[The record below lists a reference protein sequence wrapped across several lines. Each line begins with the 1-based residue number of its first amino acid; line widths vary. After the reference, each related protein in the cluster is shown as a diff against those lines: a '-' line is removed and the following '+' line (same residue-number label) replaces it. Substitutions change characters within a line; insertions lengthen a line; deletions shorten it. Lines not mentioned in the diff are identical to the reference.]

1 MQTAIAAAP
10 AGSSEAAAARRS
22 LFGGELRP
30 GLTGEGARAPPRA
43 SLADAL
49 RSSFG
54 GERGGWRCVKD
65 EGATRAFVKRTDD
78 GLIWAKTEGEVDAPM
93 MDVIGILN
101 ETDLYAHWYLAA
113 IGSST
118 IAQVGRAEKCF
129 RIVFEIKVPFLGEVQ
144 YDMVSAIY
152 GADALASAGAF
163 VVCGADA
170 RQADWPTTPF
180 AAAGARPP
188 PKAGGLEPR
197 PPGRRRAA
205 AARSCR

>member
-1 MQTAIAAAP
+1 
-10 AGSSEAAAARRS
+10 
-22 LFGGELRP
+22 
-30 GLTGEGARAPPRA
+30 
-43 SLADAL
+43 
-49 RSSFG
+49 
-54 GERGGWRCVKD
+54 
-65 EGATRAFVKRTDD
+65 
-78 GLIWAKTEGEVDAPM
+78 M

-101 ETDLYAHWYLAA
+101 ETDLYAHWYPAA

-180 AAAGARPP
+180 PPPPAPAAAKSRRPC
-188 PKAGGLEPR
+188 R
-197 PPGRRRAA
+197 SSSGRRRAA
-205 AARSCR
+205 AARSSR